1 PAHDEEEYIGRAI
14 RSVLGQDTS
23 GVEIL
28 VVDDHS
34 TDRTASIAR
43 SFPGV
48 RVVSNPGRGVVD
60 ALNHGLDT
68 ALGDIVVRLDADD
81 VSLAGGVKHLAAA
94 LDLHPAASLAV
105 GRAVFVDRAGN
116 RIAEYGIVPDRSS
129 MRVVSMAIDPIVHSA
144 VGTSTDGRSSGPDS
158 SRSVVPS
165 GVAPPDPGGTPT
177 PSRCA
182 DWSSTG
188 SVGTGRRSCS
198 RRRSSSSAPD
208 PTSPSRA
215 RSERGRGSDDD
226 GPVVGEPVMSKLLSP
241 TTPTL
246 AERVTEPTRTY
257 RIAKRTFDLVV
268 GVVVAVF
275 AMPVAVVTSL
285 AIVATSRGPVLYTQ
299 TRIGRCGRPFTILK
313 FRTMR
318 RGTHEAVVG
327 DPTSR
332 MLYIAN
338 GYKLRP
344 DDHRITSVGR
354 VLRKTSLDE
363 LPQVLNVIAG
373 HMSIVGVR
381 PLVAEELAERDPYDQ
396 ALYRSLR
403 PGMTGLWQVTGRSS
417 VAHVDRRA
425 LDREY
430 VERAGVLTDVMIL
443 LRTPLAVLRTVDAH

>member
-1 PAHDEEEYIGRAI
+1 
-14 RSVLGQDTS
+14 
-23 GVEIL
+23 
-28 VVDDHS
+28 
-34 TDRTASIAR
+34 
-43 SFPGV
+43 
-48 RVVSNPGRGVVD
+48 
-60 ALNHGLDT
+60 
-68 ALGDIVVRLDADD
+68 
-81 VSLAGGVKHLAAA
+81 
-94 LDLHPAASLAV
+94 
-105 GRAVFVDRAGN
+105 
-116 RIAEYGIVPDRSS
+116 
-129 MRVVSMAIDPIVHSA
+129 
-144 VGTSTDGRSSGPDS
+144 
-158 SRSVVPS
+158 
-165 GVAPPDPGGTPT
+165 
-177 PSRCA
+177 
-182 DWSSTG
+182 
-188 SVGTGRRSCS
+188 
-198 RRRSSSSAPD
+198 
-208 PTSPSRA
+208 
-215 RSERGRGSDDD
+215 
-226 GPVVGEPVMSKLLSP
+226 MSKLLPP
-241 TTPTL
+241 TAPTL
-246 AERVTEPTRTY
+246 ADRVTEPTRSY
-257 RIAKRTFDLVV
+257 RLAKRTFDLVV

-381 PLVAEELAERDPYDQ
+381 PLVAEELAERDPHDQ

>member
-1 PAHDEEEYIGRAI
+1 
-14 RSVLGQDTS
+14 
-23 GVEIL
+23 
-28 VVDDHS
+28 
-34 TDRTASIAR
+34 
-43 SFPGV
+43 
-48 RVVSNPGRGVVD
+48 
-60 ALNHGLDT
+60 
-68 ALGDIVVRLDADD
+68 
-81 VSLAGGVKHLAAA
+81 
-94 LDLHPAASLAV
+94 
-105 GRAVFVDRAGN
+105 
-116 RIAEYGIVPDRSS
+116 
-129 MRVVSMAIDPIVHSA
+129 
-144 VGTSTDGRSSGPDS
+144 
-158 SRSVVPS
+158 
-165 GVAPPDPGGTPT
+165 
-177 PSRCA
+177 
-182 DWSSTG
+182 
-188 SVGTGRRSCS
+188 
-198 RRRSSSSAPD
+198 
-208 PTSPSRA
+208 
-215 RSERGRGSDDD
+215 
-226 GPVVGEPVMSKLLSP
+226 
-241 TTPTL
+241 
-246 AERVTEPTRTY
+246 
-257 RIAKRTFDLVV
+257 

-275 AMPVAVVTSL
+275 AMPVAVVASL